1 MNPDSP
7 NNYPRFS
14 EVVKRLNALSRADLK
29 DMANQDSVDTLTRV
43 HLNQF
48 LKDWL
53 VDDNGL
59 GAYQDNI
66 PEDYPRDEALMLGDM
81 LVFLMVGGDKV
92 PFGSAAGFERPYIDL
107 EGGGKLRTEQRYAD
121 ELAKMRRKMPEGKSF
136 SDMIGVHAIVLYS
149 LPQKKFHRYNIEQ
162 IFRSDPSL
170 ADSFFETSNVRI
182 SPADFETLN
191 NLKEIV
197 DKGAIEQFRLAMSAG
212 TAGLKSLSGQ
222 GSTFGQALMDA
233 YRIAESAV
241 AYFTTG
247 DFARAVDQLQILQ
260 DDYKVGTSSF
270 ASNMNNMFVATI
282 SSIDGAKEIGTGSD
296 VKNHK
301 GFTYK
306 GNQTPVLM
314 SLHTQFIPEKGPAN
328 ILNAARGA
336 ARVASTHAHAWA
348 NGKFVNHGKS
358 NFPDDGSPTAGTN
371 GQKVVYSPKNGKG
384 FTDSKGVVDLKKS
397 KFVVTTDW
405 GAIFAGAYGYG
416 GKKGLGETVDPNLD
430 QMKAGYDEMFDDG
443 RRPILKFLVHGTMQ
457 YGITNLMPTGVLTI
471 SLTKSDDNY
480 GIQGKDN
487 KYAIGGYTADI
498 FYESFSSRDDLAQ
511 EFARIAGD
519 KEEETDSDFL
529 DRMDIPD
536 PNARRRARKRPS
548 KKKPSMGQMIAIDLV
563 PTSQV
568 RLSTAVNKATWYKET
583 MKKDESGMMKELWNE
598 FARGAPEPEKR
609 GRRWFW
615 KGKYY
620 ATKKEVT
627 EAFKKANTTYA
638 DRKGKTNM
646 SMLYAKR
653 KDNGELVPFRLF
665 IPKILLRK
673 RGDDLL
679 PKKGGYYGQVKHLL
693 DTIEE
698 SFGKIKFKVKFSGGP
713 GAGYS
718 RETKKGTV
726 AVDKGIDMLFQTEG
740 LDAGAAF
747 STKARPSRVKR
758 DGNIVYQAMVPTGT
772 SVELEVSQ

>member
-14 EVVKRLNALSRADLK
+14 EVLKRLNALSRADLK
-29 DMANQDSVDTLTRV
+29 DMANQDSVDMLTRV

-81 LVFLMVGGDKV
+81 LVFLMVGGEKV
-92 PFGSAAGFERPYIDL
+92 GFGSAKGFERPYINL
-107 EGGGKLRTEQRYAD
+107 EGGGKMRTEQRYAD
-121 ELAKMRRKMPEGKSF
+121 DLAKMRRKMPEGKSF
-136 SDMIGVHAIVLYS
+136 SDMVGVHAMVLYS

-170 ADSFFETSNVRI
+170 ADSFFETTNVRI
-182 SPADFETLN
+182 SPADFETLS

-197 DKGAIEQFRLAMSAG
+197 DRGAIEQFRLAMSAG

-241 AYFTTG
+241 AYFSTG

-282 SSIDGAKEIGTGSD
+282 SSLEGAGSVRTGND
-296 VKNHK
+296 EHYT
-301 GFTYK
+301 FAYK

-314 SLHTQFIPEKGPAN
+314 SLHTQFVPEKGPNN

-336 ARVASTHAHAWA
+336 ARVASAHSHAWK
-348 NGKFVNHGKS
+348 NNKFDTHGKDNRPS
-358 NFPDDGSPTAGTN
+358 ESSPTAGTN
-371 GQKVVYSPKNGKG
+371 GNKTVMLPAS
-384 FTDSKGVVDLKKS
+384 KKS
-397 KFVVTTDW
+397 GNNWVLDVDKMYSVVTTDW

-416 GKKGLGETVDPNLD
+416 RKGIGETVNPTHQVMN
-430 QMKAGYDEMFDDG
+430 KGYEEMFADG
-443 RRPILKFLVHGTMQ
+443 RQPILKFLVHGTLQ
-457 YGITNLMPTGVLTI
+457 YGLTNLMPTGVLTV
-471 SLTKSDDNY
+471 SLMKRSNAY
-480 GIQGKDN
+480 GAKYKDA
-487 KYAIGGYTADI
+487 KYAMGGYSADI
-498 FYESFSSRDDLAQ
+498 FYESFSPRDDLAQ
-511 EFARIAGD
+511 EYARIAAD
-519 KEEETDSDFL
+519 DEEDTDDNFME
-529 DRMDIPD
+529 RMDIPD

-583 MKKDESGMMKELWNE
+583 MKKDESGMLKELWDE

-653 KDNGELVPFRLF
+653 KDNGELVPFRIF
-665 IPKILLRK
+665 IPKILMRK

-726 AVDKGIDMLFQTEG
+726 SVDKGIDMLFQTEG
-740 LDAGAAF
+740 LEAGEAF